1 MSVPDFQSLMR
12 PILVA
17 LADGAAH
24 SSNEI
29 RDAVAASEGVSDV
42 DRQEMLPSGKQ
53 STYSNRV
60 AWALSHLGQAMLIDR
75 VARGTYR
82 IAERGQAALDAN
94 PTRVDMGVLNQFPEY
109 VDFRKRKHVDGSD
122 AELSPASDLPP
133 SEAMAKLT
141 AEADAEVA
149 GDLLLRILLLRI
161 LQMPPAFL
169 ERLALHLLRA
179 MGYGGKDSALE
190 HTGKSGDAGLDGIV
204 KQDAL
209 GLELVGMQAKRY
221 AKDTAVQ
228 RPEVQAFVGALNGAQ
243 TSGGIFFTTGR
254 FSAGAREYADTV
266 GMRLILIDGPE
277 LTRLMVRYNVGVSIK
292 ESFHLTQI
300 DDDFFDD

>member
-1 MSVPDFQSLMR
+1 
-12 PILVA
+12 
-17 LADGAAH
+17 
-24 SSNEI
+24 
-29 RDAVAASEGVSDV
+29 
-42 DRQEMLPSGKQ
+42 
-53 STYSNRV
+53 
-60 AWALSHLGQAMLIDR
+60 
-75 VARGTYR
+75 
-82 IAERGQAALDAN
+82 
-94 PTRVDMGVLNQFPEY
+94 
-109 VDFRKRKHVDGSD
+109 
-122 AELSPASDLPP
+122 
-133 SEAMAKLT
+133 
-141 AEADAEVA
+141 
-149 GDLLLRILLLRI
+149 
-161 LQMPPAFL
+161 
-169 ERLALHLLRA
+169 

-190 HTGKSGDAGLDGIV
+190 HTDKSDDAGLDGIV

-254 FSAGAREYADTV
+254 FGAGAREYADTV